1 MASRRRAAQA
11 AAMQKLVLV
20 ALLASGLVHLV
31 PTLGVLGPSQLQRL
45 YGVAVAAP
53 ELVLLMRHRA
63 LLFGLIGAL
72 QLAALASPGLRL
84 AALLVGLVSAL
95 GYVALAWPPSSVGPA
110 LARVAWIDLG
120 LVLLLAPALALE
132 VLARR

>member
-1 MASRRRAAQA
+1 
-11 AAMQKLVLV
+11 MQKLVLV

-53 ELVLLMRHRA
+53 ELVLLLRHRA

-84 AALLVGLVSAL
+84 AALLVGLVSTL
-95 GYVALAWPPSSVGPA
+95 GYVVLAWPPSSVGPE

>member
-1 MASRRRAAQA
+1 
-11 AAMQKLVLV
+11 MQKLVLV

-31 PTLGVLGPSQLQRL
+31 PTLGVLGPSQLRRL

-132 VLARR
+132 VLARRGH